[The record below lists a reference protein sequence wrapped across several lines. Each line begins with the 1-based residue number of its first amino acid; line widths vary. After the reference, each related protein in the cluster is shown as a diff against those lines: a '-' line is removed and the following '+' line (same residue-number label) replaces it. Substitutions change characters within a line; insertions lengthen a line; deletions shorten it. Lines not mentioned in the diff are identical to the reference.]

1 HFHTDHPVFSC
12 SIIEQKQ
19 LNTWVSFQS
28 AEQPLLG
35 QFSVS
40 GNTVF
45 AAVGLGIDIPSLAH
59 SGGTRNVVA
68 QVKTVVRSWQ
78 IGADTGVHFMVTIG
92 LLVPVHEILDHVSC
106 LALCSIEKAPTPQG
120 LW

>member
-1 HFHTDHPVFSC
+1 MA
-12 SIIEQKQ
+12 QGR
-19 LNTWVSFQS
+19 
-28 AEQPLLG
+28 A
-35 QFSVS
+35 
-40 GNTVF
+40 VF

-106 LALCSIEKAPTPQG
+106 LALCSIESKRLANTPPRFFQLAAWCPPVFGGHHFKPLAEDLPCQANAAP
-120 LW
+120 

>member
-1 HFHTDHPVFSC
+1 MA
-12 SIIEQKQ
+12 QGR
-19 LNTWVSFQS
+19 
-28 AEQPLLG
+28 A
-35 QFSVS
+35 
-40 GNTVF
+40 VF